1 MKKIFTIIIS
11 IILVVLIGLG
21 ITGYYVEKDKADNK
35 KEDIKTETQAE
46 QVEEKLVVDINKLD
60 ISKID
65 GYTPGEK
72 LNGEEQSVN
81 TDENTVTVGGISL
94 PYNIEKKNMEILS
107 IGQYSGKFLED
118 GSDTDKENILAIVV
132 KNTSDKVIDYGEI
145 TMKISG
151 KSGTLKFKV
160 TNLKPGA
167 SALVMESSGEVEF
180 NTNDKY
186 IYVGSNSNTIKTIS
200 LKEDQIAITTKGN
213 KITVENLTDKNINKV
228 YVYYKTVS
236 PGNCYLGGVTY
247 RLKLQNVR
255 SGKSVSAES
264 RHFSNLSSE
273 IIKVETVK

>member
-1 MKKIFTIIIS
+1 MKKIFTITIS
-11 IILVVLIGLG
+11 IILVSLIGLG

-46 QVEEKLVVDINKLD
+46 QVEEKLVVDINKL
-60 ISKID
+60 D

-180 NTNDKY
+180 NTHDKY

-200 LKEDQIAITTKGN
+200 LMEDQIAITTKGN

-236 PGNCYLGGVTY
+236 TGNCYLGGVTY

>member
-35 KEDIKTETQAE
+35 KEDIKTETQVE

-60 ISKID
+60 ISKLD

-118 GSDTDKENILAIVV
+118 VSDTDKENILAIVV

-180 NTNDKY
+180 NTQDRY
-186 IYVGSNSNTIKTIS
+186 IYIGSNSNTIKSTS
-200 LKEDQIAITTKGN
+200 LKEDEVAITTKGN

-264 RHFSNLSSE
+264 RHFSNLSGE

>member
-118 GSDTDKENILAIVV
+118 GSDTDKENILAIIV

-151 KSGTLKFKV
+151 KSGILKFKV

-167 SALVMESSGEVEF
+167 SAIVMESSGEVEF
-180 NTNDKY
+180 NTQDRY
-186 IYVGSNSNTIKTIS
+186 IYVGSNSNTIKSIS
-200 LKEDQIAITTKGN
+200 FKEDEVAITTKGN

>member
-1 MKKIFTIIIS
+1 MKKIFTITIS
-11 IILVVLIGLG
+11 IILVSLIGLG
-21 ITGYYVEKDKADNK
+21 VIGYYVEKDKANNK
-35 KEDIKTETQAE
+35 KEDIKTEIQTE

-60 ISKID
+60 ISKLD

-180 NTNDKY
+180 NTQDRY
-186 IYVGSNSNTIKTIS
+186 IYVASNSNTIKSTS
-200 LKEDQIAITTKGN
+200 LKEDEVAITTKGN

-273 IIKVETVK
+273 IIKVETAK

>member
-1 MKKIFTIIIS
+1 MKKIFTITIS
-11 IILVVLIGLG
+11 IILVSLIGLG

-35 KEDIKTETQAE
+35 KEDIKTETQVE

-118 GSDTDKENILAIVV
+118 GSDKDKENILAIVV

-167 SALVMESSGEVEF
+167 AALVMESSGEVEF
-180 NTNDKY
+180 NTNDKNIY
-186 IYVGSNSNTIKTIS
+186 IGSNSNTIKTIS

-236 PGNCYLGGVTY
+236 TGNCYLGGVTY

>member
-1 MKKIFTIIIS
+1 MKKVFTIIIS

-118 GSDTDKENILAIVV
+118 GSDTDKENILAIGV
-132 KNTSDKVIDYGEI
+132 KNTSDQVIDYGEI

-151 KSGTLKFKV
+151 KSGILKFKV

-180 NTNDKY
+180 NTQDRY
-186 IYVGSNSNTIKTIS
+186 IYVASNSNTIKSTS
-200 LKEDQIAITTKGN
+200 LKEDEVAITTKGN

-273 IIKVETVK
+273 IIKVETAK

>member
-1 MKKIFTIIIS
+1 M
-11 IILVVLIGLG
+11 
-21 ITGYYVEKDKADNK
+21 EKDKADNK

-60 ISKID
+60 ISKLD

-167 SALVMESSGEVEF
+167 SALVMESSGEAEF
-180 NTNDKY
+180 NTQDRY
-186 IYVGSNSNTIKTIS
+186 IYVGSNSNTIKSTS
-200 LKEDQIAITTKGN
+200 LKEDEVAITTKGN

>member
-60 ISKID
+60 ISKLD

-151 KSGTLKFKV
+151 KSGILKFKV

-167 SALVMESSGEVEF
+167 TALVMESSGEVEF
-180 NTNDKY
+180 NTQDRY
-186 IYVGSNSNTIKTIS
+186 IYVGSNSNTIKSTS
-200 LKEDQIAITTKGN
+200 LKEDEVAITTKGN

-236 PGNCYLGGVTY
+236 TGNCYLGGVTY

>member
-1 MKKIFTIIIS
+1 MKKVFTITIS
-11 IILVVLIGLG
+11 IILVSLIGLG

-60 ISKID
+60 ISKLD

-180 NTNDKY
+180 NTQDRY
-186 IYVGSNSNTIKTIS
+186 IYVGSNSNTIKSTS
-200 LKEDQIAITTKGN
+200 LKEDEVAITTKGN

-236 PGNCYLGGVTY
+236 TGNCYLGGVTY

>member
-11 IILVVLIGLG
+11 IILVSLIGLG
-21 ITGYYVEKDKADNK
+21 VTGYYVEKDKANNK

-60 ISKID
+60 ISKLD

-132 KNTSDKVIDYGEI
+132 KNTSDQVIDYGEI

-180 NTNDKY
+180 NTQDRY
-186 IYVGSNSNTIKTIS
+186 IYVGSNSNTIKSTS
-200 LKEDQIAITTKGN
+200 FKEDEVAITTKGN

>member
-60 ISKID
+60 ISKLD

-94 PYNIEKKNMEILS
+94 PYNIENKNMEILS

-180 NTNDKY
+180 NTQDRY
-186 IYVGSNSNTIKTIS
+186 IYVGSNSNTIKSTS
-200 LKEDQIAITTKGN
+200 LKEDEVAITTKGN

>member
-1 MKKIFTIIIS
+1 MKKIFTITIS
-11 IILVVLIGLG
+11 IILVSLIGLG
-21 ITGYYVEKDKADNK
+21 VTGYYVEKDKANNK

-60 ISKID
+60 ISKLD

-132 KNTSDKVIDYGEI
+132 KNTSDQVIDYGEI

-180 NTNDKY
+180 NTQDRY
-186 IYVGSNSNTIKTIS
+186 IYVGSNSNTIKSTS
-200 LKEDQIAITTKGN
+200 LKEDEVAITTKGN

>member
-1 MKKIFTIIIS
+1 MKKIFTITIS
-11 IILVVLIGLG
+11 IILVSLIGLG
-21 ITGYYVEKDKADNK
+21 VIGYYVEKDKANNK

-167 SALVMESSGEVEF
+167 SALVMESSGEIEF
-180 NTNDKY
+180 NTQDRY

-213 KITVENLTDKNINKV
+213 KITVENLTNKNINKV

>member
-1 MKKIFTIIIS
+1 MKKVFTIIIS

-35 KEDIKTETQAE
+35 KEDIKTETQVE

-118 GSDTDKENILAIVV
+118 GSDKDKENILAIVV

-180 NTNDKY
+180 NTHNKY
-186 IYVGSNSNTIKTIS
+186 IYIGSNSNTIKTIS

>member
-11 IILVVLIGLG
+11 IILVSLIGLG
-21 ITGYYVEKDKADNK
+21 VTGYYVEKDKANNK
-35 KEDIKTETQAE
+35 KEDIKTEIQIE

-167 SALVMESSGEVEF
+167 SVLVMESSGEVEF

>member
-1 MKKIFTIIIS
+1 MKKIFTITIS
-11 IILVVLIGLG
+11 IILVSLIGLG
-21 ITGYYVEKDKADNK
+21 VIGYYVEKDKANNK
-35 KEDIKTETQAE
+35 KEDIKTEIQTE

-60 ISKID
+60 ISKLD

-180 NTNDKY
+180 NTQDRY
-186 IYVGSNSNTIKTIS
+186 IYIGSNSNTIKSTS
-200 LKEDQIAITTKGN
+200 LKEDEVAITTKGN

>member
-60 ISKID
+60 ISKLD

-180 NTNDKY
+180 NTQDRY
-186 IYVGSNSNTIKTIS
+186 IYVGSNSNTIKSTS
-200 LKEDQIAITTKGN
+200 LKEDEVAITTKGN

>member
-60 ISKID
+60 ISKLD

-118 GSDTDKENILAIVV
+118 GSDKDKENILAIVV
-132 KNTSDKVIDYGEI
+132 KNTSDQVIDYGEI

-151 KSGTLKFKV
+151 KSGILKFKV

-180 NTNDKY
+180 NTQDRY
-186 IYVGSNSNTIKTIS
+186 IYVGSNSNTIKSTS
-200 LKEDQIAITTKGN
+200 LKEDEVAITTKGN

>member
-1 MKKIFTIIIS
+1 MKKIFTITIS
-11 IILVVLIGLG
+11 IILVSLIGLG
-21 ITGYYVEKDKADNK
+21 IIGYYVEKDKANNK
-35 KEDIKTETQAE
+35 KEDIKTEIQTE

-60 ISKID
+60 ISKIE

-72 LNGEEQSVN
+72 LNSEEQSVN
-81 TDENTVTVGGISL
+81 AGENTVTVGGISL
-94 PYNIEKKNMEILS
+94 PYNIENKNMEILS

-167 SALVMESSGEVEF
+167 AALVMESSGEVEF
-180 NTNDKY
+180 NTQDKY

-200 LKEDQIAITTKGN
+200 LMEDQIAITTKGN
-213 KITVENLTDKNINKV
+213 KITVENLTDKNISKV

>member
-1 MKKIFTIIIS
+1 MKKIFTITIS
-11 IILVVLIGLG
+11 IILVSLIGLG
-21 ITGYYVEKDKADNK
+21 ITGYYVEKDKANNK
-35 KEDIKTETQAE
+35 KEDIKTEIQTE

-60 ISKID
+60 ISKLD

-132 KNTSDKVIDYGEI
+132 KNTSDQVIDYGEI

-236 PGNCYLGGVTY
+236 TGNCYLGGVTY

>member
-1 MKKIFTIIIS
+1 MKKIFTITIS
-11 IILVVLIGLG
+11 IILVSLIGLG
-21 ITGYYVEKDKADNK
+21 VIGYYVEKDKANNK
-35 KEDIKTETQAE
+35 KEDIKTEIQTE

-60 ISKID
+60 ISKLD

-132 KNTSDKVIDYGEI
+132 KNTSDQVIDYGEI

-180 NTNDKY
+180 NTQDRY
-186 IYVGSNSNTIKTIS
+186 IYIGSNSNTIKSTS
-200 LKEDQIAITTKGN
+200 LKEDEVAITTKGN

>member
-60 ISKID
+60 ISKLD

-132 KNTSDKVIDYGEI
+132 KNTSDQVIDYGEI

-167 SALVMESSGEVEF
+167 SALVMESSGEIEF
-180 NTNDKY
+180 NTQDRY
-186 IYVGSNSNTIKTIS
+186 IYVGSNSNTIKSTS
-200 LKEDQIAITTKGN
+200 LKEDEVAITTKGN

>member
-132 KNTSDKVIDYGEI
+132 KNTSDQVIDYGEI

-151 KSGTLKFKV
+151 KSGILKFKV

-180 NTNDKY
+180 NTQDRY

-200 LKEDQIAITTKGN
+200 LKEDKIAITTKGN

>member
-35 KEDIKTETQAE
+35 KEDVKTEIQAE

-118 GSDTDKENILAIVV
+118 GSDKDKENILAIVV

-167 SALVMESSGEVEF
+167 AALVMESSGEVEF

>member
-1 MKKIFTIIIS
+1 MKKIFTITIS
-11 IILVVLIGLG
+11 IILVSLIGLG
-21 ITGYYVEKDKADNK
+21 VIGYYVEKDKANNK
-35 KEDIKTETQAE
+35 KEDIKTEIQTE

-60 ISKID
+60 ISKLD

-236 PGNCYLGGVTY
+236 TGNCYLGGVTY

>member
-60 ISKID
+60 ISKLD

-118 GSDTDKENILAIVV
+118 GSDKDKENILAIVV

-180 NTNDKY
+180 NTQDRY
-186 IYVGSNSNTIKTIS
+186 IYVGSNSNTIKSTS

>member
-1 MKKIFTIIIS
+1 MKKVFTIIIS
-11 IILVVLIGLG
+11 IILVSLIGLG

-60 ISKID
+60 ISKLD

-180 NTNDKY
+180 NTQDRY
-186 IYVGSNSNTIKTIS
+186 IYVGSNSNTIKSTS
-200 LKEDQIAITTKGN
+200 LKEDEVAITTKGN

-228 YVYYKTVS
+228 YVYY
-236 PGNCYLGGVTY
+236 
-247 RLKLQNVR
+247 
-255 SGKSVSAES
+255 
-264 RHFSNLSSE
+264 
-273 IIKVETVK
+273 

>member
-1 MKKIFTIIIS
+1 MKKVFTIIIS

-35 KEDIKTETQAE
+35 KEDIKTETQVE

-118 GSDTDKENILAIVV
+118 GSDKDKENILAIVV

>member
-1 MKKIFTIIIS
+1 MKKIFTITIS
-11 IILVVLIGLG
+11 IILVSLIGLG
-21 ITGYYVEKDKADNK
+21 VIGYYVEKDKANNK
-35 KEDIKTETQAE
+35 KEDIKTEIQTE

-60 ISKID
+60 ISKLD

>member
-1 MKKIFTIIIS
+1 MKKIFTITIS
-11 IILVVLIGLG
+11 IILVSLIGLG
-21 ITGYYVEKDKADNK
+21 VIGYYVEKDKANNK
-35 KEDIKTETQAE
+35 KEDIKTEIQAE

-60 ISKID
+60 ISKLD

-167 SALVMESSGEVEF
+167 AALVMESSGEVEF
-180 NTNDKY
+180 NTQDRY
-186 IYVGSNSNTIKTIS
+186 IYVASNSNTIKSTS
-200 LKEDQIAITTKGN
+200 LKEDEVAITTKGN

-273 IIKVETVK
+273 IIKVETAK

>member
-11 IILVVLIGLG
+11 IILVSLIGLG

-60 ISKID
+60 ISKLD

-94 PYNIEKKNMEILS
+94 PYNIEKKNMEISS

-180 NTNDKY
+180 NTHDKY
-186 IYVGSNSNTIKTIS
+186 IYM
-200 LKEDQIAITTKGN
+200 
-213 KITVENLTDKNINKV
+213 
-228 YVYYKTVS
+228 
-236 PGNCYLGGVTY
+236 
-247 RLKLQNVR
+247 
-255 SGKSVSAES
+255 
-264 RHFSNLSSE
+264 
-273 IIKVETVK
+273 

>member
-1 MKKIFTIIIS
+1 MKKVFTITIS
-11 IILVVLIGLG
+11 IILVSLIGLG

-35 KEDIKTETQAE
+35 KEDIKTEIQAE

-118 GSDTDKENILAIVV
+118 GSDKDKENILAIVV

-167 SALVMESSGEVEF
+167 AALVMESSGEVEF
-180 NTNDKY
+180 NTHDKY

>member
-1 MKKIFTIIIS
+1 MKKVFTIIIS

-60 ISKID
+60 ISKLD

-180 NTNDKY
+180 NTQDRY
-186 IYVGSNSNTIKTIS
+186 IYVGSNSNTIKSTS
-200 LKEDQIAITTKGN
+200 LKEDEVAITTKGN

>member
-35 KEDIKTETQAE
+35 KEDVKTEIQAE

-94 PYNIEKKNMEILS
+94 PYNIEKKNMEISS

-167 SALVMESSGEVEF
+167 AALVMESSGEVEF
-180 NTNDKY
+180 NTQDRY
-186 IYVGSNSNTIKTIS
+186 IYVGSNSNTIKSTS
-200 LKEDQIAITTKGN
+200 LKEDEVAITTKGN

>member
-118 GSDTDKENILAIVV
+118 GSDKDKENILAIVV

-167 SALVMESSGEVEF
+167 AALVMESSGEVEF
-180 NTNDKY
+180 NTQDRY
-186 IYVGSNSNTIKTIS
+186 IYVGSNSNTIKSTS
-200 LKEDQIAITTKGN
+200 LKEDEVAITTKGN

>member
-1 MKKIFTIIIS
+1 MKKIFTITIS
-11 IILVVLIGLG
+11 IILVSLIGLG
-21 ITGYYVEKDKADNK
+21 VIGYYVEKDKANNK

-60 ISKID
+60 ISKLD

-94 PYNIEKKNMEILS
+94 PYNIEKKNMEISS

-180 NTNDKY
+180 NTQDRY
-186 IYVGSNSNTIKTIS
+186 IYVGSNSNTIKSTS
-200 LKEDQIAITTKGN
+200 LKEDEVAITTKGN

>member
-118 GSDTDKENILAIVV
+118 GSDKDKENILAIVV

-180 NTNDKY
+180 NTQDRY
-186 IYVGSNSNTIKTIS
+186 IYVGSNSNTIKSTS
-200 LKEDQIAITTKGN
+200 LKEDEVAITTKGN

-236 PGNCYLGGVTY
+236 TGNCYLGGVTY

-273 IIKVETVK
+273 IIKVETAK

>member
-1 MKKIFTIIIS
+1 MKKVFTITIS
-11 IILVVLIGLG
+11 IILVSLIGLG
-21 ITGYYVEKDKADNK
+21 ITGYYVEKDIADNK
-35 KEDIKTETQAE
+35 KEDIKTEIQTE

-60 ISKID
+60 ISKLD

-132 KNTSDKVIDYGEI
+132 KNTSDQVIDYGEI

-167 SALVMESSGEVEF
+167 TALVMESSGEVEF
-180 NTNDKY
+180 NTQDKY
-186 IYVGSNSNTIKTIS
+186 IYVGSNSNTIKSTS
-200 LKEDQIAITTKGN
+200 FKEDEVAITTKGN
-213 KITVENLTDKNINKV
+213 KITVENLTDKNISKV